1 MYIELANLFQ
11 ALQNAWHPETVATI
25 ALLVSVPF
33 QTIGQIIAFIGAYR
47 EEHIESNWFHRVFAF
62 CDSTI
67 LGKLPLGLSV
77 SSPVLIIF
85 GAIIIALPSSL
96 VTALSMALIPWILC
110 PVFTIVELRVERKYP
125 NSRERFN
132 LGN

>member
-1 MYIELANLFQ
+1 
-11 ALQNAWHPETVATI
+11 
-25 ALLVSVPF
+25 
-33 QTIGQIIAFIGAYR
+33 
-47 EEHIESNWFHRVFAF
+47 
-62 CDSTI
+62 
-67 LGKLPLGLSV
+67 
-77 SSPVLIIF
+77 LIIF

-96 VTALSMALIPWILC
+96 VTALSMALIQWILC